1 MTWHKRSLPA
11 LIGGASIALLSLGR
25 VLLGQSAPPP
35 PLMPYG
41 ALETRARAEGAA
53 AVRGLYH
60 NDLARIVANIRTL
73 GEVGADDLS
82 QSLKRASMLQW
93 LWDYLASWSSV
104 ELKAIDGK
112 EAKALE
118 GAHASLLD
126 MMSDAEFG
134 TAEWG
139 PALKNLE
146 DRRAAASTADQR
158 RLGLTSSGMVGSME
172 IDHRIALER
181 ISALVDKA
189 GDSALRQRIRLLRD
203 PHR

>member
-1 MTWHKRSLPA
+1 MTHKRSLPA
-11 LIGGASIALLSLGR
+11 LIGGSGNRLAQ
-25 VLLGQSAPPP
+25 LGQSAPWTIGPTSSAHSVRRP
-35 PLMPYG
+35 RDEG
-41 ALETRARAEGAA
+41 SCGGAA
-53 AVRGLYH
+53 AARGLYH
-60 NDLARIVANIRTL
+60 NDLARIGANIRTL

-126 MMSDAEFG
+126 MMSDAEVG

-158 RLGLTSSGMVGSME
+158 RLGLTSSGLVGSME
-172 IDHRIALER
+172 TDHRIALER
-181 ISALVDKA
+181 MSALVDKT
-189 GDSALRQRIRLLRD
+189 GDGALQQRIRLLRD